1 VSKTRASTQG
11 APLTPAEQEAQ
22 AAAERL
28 NAQIEDALAAVA
40 VRSKSGTEELE
51 ACAHRLERAAR
62 DLAVALR
69 ELAERR
75 ASAEQE

>member
-1 VSKTRASTQG
+1 MSKSRASTEG
-11 APLTPAEQEAQ
+11 PLTPAEQEAR

-28 NAQIEDALAAVA
+28 NAQIDDALAAVTL
-40 VRSKSGTEELE
+40 RSKSGTEELE

-69 ELAERR
+69 ELAQRR
-75 ASAEQE
+75 AGAEEE